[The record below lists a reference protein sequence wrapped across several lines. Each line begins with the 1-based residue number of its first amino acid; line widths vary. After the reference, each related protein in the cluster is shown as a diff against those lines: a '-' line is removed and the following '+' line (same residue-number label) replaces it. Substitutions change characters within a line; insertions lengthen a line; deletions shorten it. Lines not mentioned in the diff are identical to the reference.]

1 MDILPAI
8 DLRNGL
14 CVRLIQG
21 DYEKETVFDDDPVTV
36 AKRWVDQGARR
47 MHIVDLDG
55 AKDGVRGNHDAVSA
69 IAKAIDIPSQLGGG
83 IRDASEARMILDM
96 GIDRVIIGTAAIE
109 APDEVQAAVD
119 DLGADHV
126 IVGIDA
132 KDGIVQTHGWMEQSK
147 ESAINLANQ
156 MINRGVR
163 RFIYT
168 DTNRDGTMG
177 HPNFAA
183 ITELENNLRYPIIVA
198 GGIASVEDLVQLA
211 KIGVEGA
218 ISGMAIYS
226 GALDL
231 RRAIETI
238 DSMTVNGK

>member
-55 AKDGVRGNHDAVSA
+55 AKDGVRSNQDAVSA
-69 IAKAIDIPSQLGGG
+69 IAKAIDIPIQLGGG

-198 GGIASVEDLVQLA
+198 GGIASVEDLVHLA

>member
-21 DYEKETVFDDDPVTV
+21 DYEKETVFDDDPVAV
-36 AKRWVDQGARR
+36 AKKWADQGARR

-55 AKDGVRGNHDAVSA
+55 ARDGVRANKDAVSA
-69 IAKAIDIPSQLGGG
+69 IAKAIDIPIQLGGG
-83 IRDASEARMILDM
+83 IRDAAEARKILDM
-96 GIDRVIIGTAAIE
+96 GVDRVIIGTAAIE
-109 APDEVQAAVD
+109 APDEVEAAVD
-119 DLGADHV
+119 DLGSDHI

-132 KDGIVQTHGWMEQSK
+132 KDGIVQTHGWMEQTK

-156 MINRGVR
+156 MANRGVR

-183 ITELENNLRYPIIVA
+183 ITELKNNLRYPIIVA
-198 GGIASVEDLVQLA
+198 GGIASLEDLVHLS

-231 RRAIETI
+231 RHAIKTI
-238 DSMTVNGK
+238 DSMKLNGK

>member
-1 MDILPAI
+1 
-8 DLRNGL
+8 
-14 CVRLIQG
+14 
-21 DYEKETVFDDDPVTV
+21 
-36 AKRWVDQGARR
+36 
-47 MHIVDLDG
+47 
-55 AKDGVRGNHDAVSA
+55 
-69 IAKAIDIPSQLGGG
+69 
-83 IRDASEARMILDM
+83 MILDM

>member
-21 DYEKETVFDDDPVTV
+21 DYEKETVFDDDPVAV
-36 AKRWVDQGARR
+36 AKKWADQGARR

-55 AKDGVRGNHDAVSA
+55 ARDGVRGNKDAVSA
-69 IAKAIDIPSQLGGG
+69 IAKAIDIPIQLGGG
-83 IRDASEARMILDM
+83 IRDAAEARKILDM
-96 GIDRVIIGTAAIE
+96 GVDRVIIGTAAIE
-109 APDEVQAAVD
+109 APDEVEAAVD
-119 DLGADHV
+119 DLGSDHI

-132 KDGIVQTHGWMEQSK
+132 KDGIVQTHGWMEQTK

-156 MINRGVR
+156 MANRGVR

-183 ITELENNLRYPIIVA
+183 ITELKNNLRYPIIVA
-198 GGIASVEDLVQLA
+198 GGIASLEDLVQLS

-226 GALDL
+226 GTLDL
-231 RRAIETI
+231 IRTIKTI
-238 DSMTVNGK
+238 DSMTKNGK

>member
-21 DYEKETVFDDDPVTV
+21 DYEKETVFDDDPVAV
-36 AKRWVDQGARR
+36 AKKWTDQGARR

-55 AKDGVRGNHDAVSA
+55 ARDGVRGNKDAVSA
-69 IAKAIDIPSQLGGG
+69 IAKAIDIPIQLGGG
-83 IRDASEARMILDM
+83 IRDAAEARKILDM
-96 GIDRVIIGTAAIE
+96 GVDRVIIGTAAIE

-119 DLGADHV
+119 DLGSDHI

-132 KDGIVQTHGWMEQSK
+132 KDGIVQTHGWMEQTK

-156 MINRGVR
+156 MVNRGVR

-183 ITELENNLRYPIIVA
+183 ITELKNNLRYPIIVA
-198 GGIASVEDLVQLA
+198 GGIASVEDLVHLS

-231 RRAIETI
+231 RHAIKTI
-238 DSMTVNGK
+238 DSMKLNGK

>member
-36 AKRWVDQGARR
+36 AKRWVEQGARR
-47 MHIVDLDG
+47 IHIVDLDG
-55 AKDGVRGNHDAVSA
+55 AKDGVRGNQDVVSA
-69 IAKAIDIPSQLGGG
+69 IAKAIDIPIQLGGG

>member
-55 AKDGVRGNHDAVSA
+55 AKDGVRGNKDTVSA
-69 IAKAIDIPSQLGGG
+69 IAKAVDIPIQLGGG

-183 ITELENNLRYPIIVA
+183 ITELKNNLRYPIIVA

>member
-55 AKDGVRGNHDAVSA
+55 AKDGVRGNQDAVSA
-69 IAKAIDIPSQLGGG
+69 IAKAIDIPIQLGGG

>member
-55 AKDGVRGNHDAVSA
+55 AKDGVRSNQDAVSA
-69 IAKAIDIPSQLGGG
+69 IAKAIDIPIQLGGG

>member
-21 DYEKETVFDDDPVTV
+21 DYEKETVFDDDPVAV
-36 AKRWVDQGARR
+36 AKKWVDQGARR

-55 AKDGVRGNHDAVSA
+55 ARDGVRANKDAVSA
-69 IAKAIDIPSQLGGG
+69 IAKAIDIPIQLGGG